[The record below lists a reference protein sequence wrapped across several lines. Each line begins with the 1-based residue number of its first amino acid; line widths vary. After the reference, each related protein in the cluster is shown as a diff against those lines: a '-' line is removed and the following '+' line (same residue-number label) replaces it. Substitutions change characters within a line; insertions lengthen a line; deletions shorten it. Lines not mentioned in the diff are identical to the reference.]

1 MRTTFAAQPVDLSS
15 VEAEA
20 IEFFARNAQRLSLPR
35 SLGELF
41 GLLFA
46 SAQPLPF
53 EVFAQKLALSRG
65 SVSTGLRHLQRL
77 GAVKTTLV
85 PGDRRTF
92 YEAETSLRKVITTFV
107 ESTIRP
113 ALDENEQALI
123 RLTQSLEREP
133 NPIGREVLRQRLSSL
148 SGYQRTFQQL
158 IPLLAIAT
166 DHASFATR
174 LLALQPKPEGNG

>member
-65 SVSTGLRHLQRL
+65 SVSTGLRHL
-77 GAVKTTLV
+77 
-85 PGDRRTF
+85 
-92 YEAETSLRKVITTFV
+92 
-107 ESTIRP
+107 
-113 ALDENEQALI
+113 
-123 RLTQSLEREP
+123 
-133 NPIGREVLRQRLSSL
+133 
-148 SGYQRTFQQL
+148 
-158 IPLLAIAT
+158 
-166 DHASFATR
+166 
-174 LLALQPKPEGNG
+174 